1 MGFFDILKMLLIA
14 AAESLTEWIPVGNTG
29 HLSVLGHYLGFTG
42 WKSSAAVREIYVAA
56 ATTGTILAA
65 CALFLPNNGL
75 FVRMPD
81 DRRILARE
89 RLRFYVAIA
98 LGWMPCL
105 LVSLAFGEQFSD
117 FMYDPESVRTLK
129 LIMVLMVVGGLLQFL
144 FEFRNRKV
152 TARYERLE
160 EVPPAI
166 ILLISLLQI
175 TGLLPGTCRF
185 GLAIL
190 LAVMLGVSKRTAVTL
205 SVFVNLPSLFVF
217 GIIPMIRRIGIVNG
231 ILVSELLM
239 AGILA
244 FLISFFM
251 LRSIADWLTKDSFV
265 RFGRYRIAFGVV
277 LYLFTIL

>member
-1 MGFFDILKMLLIA
+1 MSFFDILKMLLIA

-29 HLSVLGHYLGFTG
+29 HLAVLGHYLGFEG
-42 WKSSAAVREIYVAA
+42 WKSSAAVREIFVSA
-56 ATTGTILAA
+56 ATTGTVLAA

-81 DRRILARE
+81 ERRILARE

-98 LGWMPCL
+98 LGWLPCL
-105 LVSLAFGEQFSD
+105 LVTLAFGEQFSD
-117 FMYDPESVRTLK
+117 FIYDPQSVKNLK
-129 LIMVLMVVGGLLQFL
+129 LIMVLMIVGGAAQFL
-144 FEFRNRKV
+144 FELRNRKIMP
-152 TARYERLE
+152 RYERLE

-175 TGLLPGTCRF
+175 IGLLPGTCRF

-217 GIIPMIRRIGIVNG
+217 GIIPMIRRISVVNG
-231 ILVSELLM
+231 ILISEMLM

-251 LRSIADWLTKDSFV
+251 LRTIADWLTKDSFV
-265 RFGRYRIAFGVV
+265 RFGRYRIAFGIV